1 MFTQEQ
7 QQTIEKLKIKRILDF
22 IDSAEGKGTSMVS
35 LYIPSGAQVSRYTK
49 KVNEEYHTATSI
61 KSRV

>member
-1 MFTQEQ
+1 MYSEEQ
-7 QQTIEKLKIKRILDF
+7 HQQIEKLKIKRILDV

-35 LYIPSGAQVSRYTK
+35 LYIPSGAQICRYTK
-49 KVNEEYHTATSI
+49 KINEEYHTATSI